1 MEREM
6 RVRPGTPDDDN
17 REYLPEKIK
26 NSDIV
31 VNENGNNS
39 QPYPER
45 LKEYREVLADGVEDI
60 WYEYVPEGYD
70 PSKKTPLI
78 VSMHGGLMTG
88 WGQAI
93 YTSWTMVADRDNVII
108 VFPNAHSRRLWT
120 LEATEEEIEANV
132 NGPEELRMNYAKPD
146 REDNHDIA
154 FVLAL
159 IDKIKSKYNIDEERI
174 FMQGMSNGSMFTTQ
188 FEKYYGNILAGGSG
202 AGGSIVNLKLFYD
215 KDWNVINKAGALPVW
230 ETKPEKNGLPP
241 WCEYSEAIT
250 YKYSRLYWMKVN
262 GCVTDPEISIIGE
275 DNMAFYKGEKA
286 DMVYT
291 DIKNRDHGNAFDEA
305 VLVWDYLF
313 SGYRRKADGTL
324 VDMGSR
330 IPRKGD
336 AFNIAVADGC
346 KKALFCNRKTEM
358 KANAIKW
365 QKLKYHGL
373 NGGTKVRGEYI
384 CVPLS
389 FLAEAF
395 GAAFESSDHGRDVT
409 LTWENGKTAQFAEG
423 SIGCVLN
430 NDMRSMYCEALYREG
445 ELCVSIE
452 WFARFIM
459 NKTVSVCNGV
469 VYVTDHFAELGQFM
483 ADLIRDMLN
492 DDPGIVPLD

>member
-70 PSKKTPLI
+70 PSKKTPLV

-159 IDKIKSKYNIDEERI
+159 IEKIKSKYNIDEERI

-346 KKALFCNRKTEM
+346 KKALFCKRKT
-358 KANAIKW
+358 
-365 QKLKYHGL
+365 Y
-373 NGGTKVRGEYI
+373 
-384 CVPLS
+384 
-389 FLAEAF
+389 
-395 GAAFESSDHGRDVT
+395 
-409 LTWENGKTAQFAEG
+409 
-423 SIGCVLN
+423 
-430 NDMRSMYCEALYREG
+430 
-445 ELCVSIE
+445 
-452 WFARFIM
+452 
-459 NKTVSVCNGV
+459 
-469 VYVTDHFAELGQFM
+469 
-483 ADLIRDMLN
+483 
-492 DDPGIVPLD
+492 

>member
-275 DNMAFYKGEKA
+275 DNMAFY
-286 DMVYT
+286 
-291 DIKNRDHGNAFDEA
+291 
-305 VLVWDYLF
+305 
-313 SGYRRKADGTL
+313 
-324 VDMGSR
+324 
-330 IPRKGD
+330 
-336 AFNIAVADGC
+336 IAVEKKK

>member
-70 PSKKTPLI
+70 PSKKTPLV

-159 IDKIKSKYNIDEERI
+159 IEKIKSKYNIDEERI
-174 FMQGMSNGSMFTTQ
+174 FMQGMSNGST
-188 FEKYYGNILAGGSG
+188 
-202 AGGSIVNLKLFYD
+202 
-215 KDWNVINKAGALPVW
+215 
-230 ETKPEKNGLPP
+230 
-241 WCEYSEAIT
+241 
-250 YKYSRLYWMKVN
+250 R
-262 GCVTDPEISIIGE
+262 
-275 DNMAFYKGEKA
+275 
-286 DMVYT
+286 
-291 DIKNRDHGNAFDEA
+291 
-305 VLVWDYLF
+305 
-313 SGYRRKADGTL
+313 
-324 VDMGSR
+324 
-330 IPRKGD
+330 
-336 AFNIAVADGC
+336 
-346 KKALFCNRKTEM
+346 
-358 KANAIKW
+358 
-365 QKLKYHGL
+365 
-373 NGGTKVRGEYI
+373 
-384 CVPLS
+384 
-389 FLAEAF
+389 
-395 GAAFESSDHGRDVT
+395 
-409 LTWENGKTAQFAEG
+409 
-423 SIGCVLN
+423 
-430 NDMRSMYCEALYREG
+430 
-445 ELCVSIE
+445 
-452 WFARFIM
+452 
-459 NKTVSVCNGV
+459 
-469 VYVTDHFAELGQFM
+469 
-483 ADLIRDMLN
+483 
-492 DDPGIVPLD
+492 

>member
-70 PSKKTPLI
+70 PSKKTPLV

-120 LEATEEEIEANV
+120 LEATEEEIKANV

-159 IDKIKSKYNIDEERI
+159 IEKINQNIILMKSVFLCRVCQMEVCSQRSLKNIMEI
-174 FMQGMSNGSMFTTQ
+174 FLQ
-188 FEKYYGNILAGGSG
+188 E
-202 AGGSIVNLKLFYD
+202 D
-215 KDWNVINKAGALPVW
+215 PVRV
-230 ETKPEKNGLPP
+230 
-241 WCEYSEAIT
+241 A
-250 YKYSRLYWMKVN
+250 RL
-262 GCVTDPEISIIGE
+262 
-275 DNMAFYKGEKA
+275 
-286 DMVYT
+286 
-291 DIKNRDHGNAFDEA
+291 
-305 VLVWDYLF
+305 
-313 SGYRRKADGTL
+313 
-324 VDMGSR
+324 
-330 IPRKGD
+330 
-336 AFNIAVADGC
+336 
-346 KKALFCNRKTEM
+346 
-358 KANAIKW
+358 
-365 QKLKYHGL
+365 
-373 NGGTKVRGEYI
+373 
-384 CVPLS
+384 
-389 FLAEAF
+389 
-395 GAAFESSDHGRDVT
+395 
-409 LTWENGKTAQFAEG
+409 
-423 SIGCVLN
+423 
-430 NDMRSMYCEALYREG
+430 
-445 ELCVSIE
+445 
-452 WFARFIM
+452 
-459 NKTVSVCNGV
+459 
-469 VYVTDHFAELGQFM
+469 
-483 ADLIRDMLN
+483 LI
-492 DDPGIVPLD
+492 